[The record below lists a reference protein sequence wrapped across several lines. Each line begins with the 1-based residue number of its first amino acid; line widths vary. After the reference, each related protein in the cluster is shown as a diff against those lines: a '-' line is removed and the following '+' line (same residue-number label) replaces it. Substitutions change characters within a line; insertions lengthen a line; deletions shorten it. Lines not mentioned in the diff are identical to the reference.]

1 MVEELK
7 LEKLY
12 AQRGIELITP
22 GAGTR
27 ILDRIINQKVA
38 GVVAISADWKR
49 ARSVGLSGQL
59 PPMFSDLGTVDTS
72 LDSSD
77 ADASILES
85 LSGTPEAD
93 RLDVVIDLV
102 RQIAAT
108 VFDIAAT
115 DIGVDETL
123 NDIGL
128 DSMMAMDFRV
138 RINTMFAIDLP
149 VLELLRGVSISSLA
163 VRVLA
168 ELQLPGSEVREDEQS
183 EPDASEDGDVD
194 RLLEQLSEAELRALL
209 AELEDGPAVPE
220 ADGTQP

>member
-1 MVEELK
+1 M
-7 LEKLY
+7 
-12 AQRGIELITP
+12 
-22 GAGTR
+22 
-27 ILDRIINQKVA
+27 
-38 GVVAISADWKR
+38 
-49 ARSVGLSGQL
+49 
-59 PPMFSDLGTVDTS
+59 
-72 LDSSD
+72 
-77 ADASILES
+77 
-85 LSGTPEAD
+85 
-93 RLDVVIDLV
+93 DVVIDLV

-168 ELQLPGSEVREDEQS
+168 ELQLPGSEVPADQRS

-220 ADGTQP
+220 EDGTQP